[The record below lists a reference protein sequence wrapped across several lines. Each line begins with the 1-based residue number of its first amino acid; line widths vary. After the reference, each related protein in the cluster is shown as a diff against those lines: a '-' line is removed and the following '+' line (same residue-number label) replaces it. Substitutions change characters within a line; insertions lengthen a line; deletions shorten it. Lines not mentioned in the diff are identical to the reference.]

1 MDQLADGDFKGLLQK
16 VYNENDG
23 WSKGEPTDEVE
34 RILEDEEDSVS
45 VSGDEQD
52 WDELIKAIL
61 DLQTEEDDRAEAVAA
76 KIEFV
81 EEEGLKPD

>member
-1 MDQLADGDFKGLLQK
+1 M
-16 VYNENDG
+16 
-23 WSKGEPTDEVE
+23 E